1 MIRATVLQQVRKM
14 RFEEVYARQARR
26 ERGRDRGA
34 RIAPALVPPDV
45 KSPPDR
51 GQASPCGASPHWATR
66 IWNGRTQCRSLAE
79 TTASDCRSAVMTASA
94 LSVPG

>member
-51 GQASPCGASPHWATR
+51 GQAPPCGASPHWAT
-66 IWNGRTQCRSLAE
+66 GSGM
-79 TTASDCRSAVMTASA
+79 VG
-94 LSVPG
+94 LSVGRLLKPQLQTAAQPS